1 MSFCGTS
8 YIPYMG
14 QSGNRDNRL
23 VLGDTLQDNPD
34 ALLRR
39 DAQLLILNANLCA
52 QALIAHSNEDRDV
65 RTGYSHFIEQQLPC
79 RAQYYRNT
87 AYLNSNRAK
96 DIIQCHEMVKVACVL
111 KGVVRAIKADQRF
124 FNSITA
130 G

>member
-1 MSFCGTS
+1 MGDWKSSFPQIHIYLEASCS
-8 YIPYMG
+8 D
-14 QSGNRDNRL
+14 S
-23 VLGDTLQDNPD
+23 VK
-34 ALLRR
+34 
-39 DAQLLILNANLCA
+39 
-52 QALIAHSNEDRDV
+52 DRDV
-65 RTGYSHFIEQQLPC
+65 RTGYSHLIEQPLPC
-79 RAQYYRNT
+79 RDQYYRNT